1 MTSETNSEEIMN
13 GVLVSNWA
21 PFDTLHISQL
31 PRPRPGPKEVQI
43 TVQAVGISFAMN
55 LLVQGKYQRRPPL
68 PFVPGTEVVGIV
80 TDIGNNT
87 TRFKLHD
94 RVVAVVDWGG
104 LAEQVVAKVVNVYA
118 LPDSFEF
125 ARAVG
130 LTNSYATTCAAITW
144 PRLLDVQ
151 EHDWLLVHG
160 AGGGVGLAA
169 VEIGKIAGATV
180 IATASSQAKLDAARD
195 HGADHLVNYSEDDFR
210 DAVLEITNGRGVDS
224 VYDPVGG
231 DVFRQSLRC
240 MAPEGRIM
248 PVGFAGGEIPQ
259 IPANILLVKNLTV
272 CGLNMGLYFG
282 WTPEDRRYEYE
293 AMMRETMDKLFSWFL
308 DGRINPTVAK
318 TFPLND
324 FRDAMDEVLSRRAI
338 GRVAVVMDQEAQRLG
353 YPNC

>member
-1 MTSETNSEEIMN
+1 MK
-13 GVLVSNWA
+13 GVLVSDWA
-21 PFDTLHISQL
+21 PFDTLMLSDLPSPKADSNEVLIS
-31 PRPRPGPKEVQI
+31 
-43 TVQAVGISFAMN
+43 VQAVGVGFAMS
-55 LLVQGKYQRRPPL
+55 LVVQGKYQRKPPL
-68 PFVPGTEVVGIV
+68 PFVPGTEVAGFIVDVGSEAF
-80 TDIGNNT
+80 
-87 TRFKLHD
+87 RFKPGD

-104 LAEQVVAKVVNVYA
+104 LAEQVVAKEVNVFA
-118 LPDSFEF
+118 LPDSLEF

-130 LTNSYATTCAAITW
+130 LTNSYATTCAALTW

-151 EHDWLLVHG
+151 AGHWLLVHG

-169 VEIGKIAGATV
+169 VEIGKIMGATV
-180 IATASSQAKLDAARD
+180 IASAGSQAKLDAARN
-195 HGADHLVNYSEDDFR
+195 HGADHLVNYRDCDIR
-210 DAVLEITNGRGVDS
+210 DAVLDITGGRGVDC

-231 DVFRQSLRC
+231 EVFTQSLRC

-282 WTPEDRRYEYE
+282 WTPKDMRYEYE
-293 AMMRETMDKLFSWFL
+293 DLMRELMDKLFTWFL

-318 TFPLND
+318 SYPLRS
-324 FRDAMDEVLSRRAI
+324 FREAMDEVLSRRAI

-353 YPNC
+353 HK

>member
-1 MTSETNSEEIMN
+1 MTTPASAENEMK
-13 GVLVSNWA
+13 GVLVSDWA
-21 PFDTLHISQL
+21 PFDTLTLCDL
-31 PRPRPGPKEVQI
+31 PHPECGAQEVI
-43 TVQAVGISFAMN
+43 LAVQAVGIGFAMS
-55 LLVQGKYQRRPPL
+55 LVVQGKYQRKPPL
-68 PFVPGTEVVGIV
+68 PFVPGTEVAGIIMNVGL
-80 TDIGNNT
+80 DA
-87 TRFKLHD
+87 TRFKVGD

-104 LAEQVVAKVVNVYA
+104 LAEQVVAKEVNIFL

-125 ARAVG
+125 AAAVG
-130 LTNSYATTCAAITW
+130 ITNSYATTCAALTW

-151 EHDWLLVHG
+151 PGDWLLVHG

-169 VEIGKIAGATV
+169 VEIGKIMGATV
-180 IATASSQAKLDAARD
+180 IATASSQTKLVAAQE
-195 HGADHLVNYSEDDFR
+195 HGADYLVNYRENNFR
-210 DAVLEITNGRGVDS
+210 DAVLDLTDGRGVDA

-231 DVFRQSLRC
+231 EVFTQSLRC

-282 WTPEDRRYEYE
+282 WTPKDMRYEYE
-293 AMMRETMDKLFSWFL
+293 DLMRETMDKLFGWFL
-308 DGRINPTVAK
+308 DGRIKPAIAK
-318 TFPLND
+318 TYPLTS

-353 YPNC
+353 HPAI